1 MNSLEKESL
10 DFDIMSVGEGEYTI
24 RRRGSIFEGIEYRYT
39 HFSLDE
45 RGGKVNI
52 YFDYEIV
59 KNPNRVP
66 LTDELRNFISFITQR
81 LVKSRLVKVVDEK
94 DRDSH
99 S

>member
-1 MNSLEKESL
+1 MNPLEKETL
-10 DFDIMSVGEGEYTI
+10 DFDIASDGEGGYTI
-24 RRRGSIFEGIEYRYT
+24 RLRGSIFEGIEYRYT

-59 KNPNRVP
+59 KNPRGMP
-66 LTDELRNFISFITQR
+66 LTVELRNFVSFITHR

-94 DRDSH
+94 DRDNH
-99 S
+99 T